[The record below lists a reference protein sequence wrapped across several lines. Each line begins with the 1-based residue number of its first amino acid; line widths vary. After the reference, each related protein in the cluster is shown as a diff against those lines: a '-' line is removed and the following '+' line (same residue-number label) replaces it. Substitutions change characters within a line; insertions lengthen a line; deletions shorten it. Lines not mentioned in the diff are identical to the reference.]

1 VLRCAIDALE
11 MTSSVW
17 PRFPIRSIGETSTT
31 VSSTST
37 LVDSSISGWGRAP
50 TRRAG
55 TTAALGEC
63 QRSLDPHGLRSVL
76 KGAPGNERRS
86 GLLLVRGGTHAPSA
100 EPVLCELAAQP
111 RPTRNRADRIQQLAA
126 VGPGSAQ
133 RSEPPVLHPHLIG
146 RTALLDC
153 SSADRAESVV
163 ANFAWAGY
171 GNTTLHDQPGEADI
185 RPRRNTGMIHV
196 AHMLARS

>member
-1 VLRCAIDALE
+1 LHCAIDVLE

-17 PRFPIRSIGETSTT
+17 PHFPIRSIGEPSTT
-31 VSSTST
+31 VSPKST
-37 LVDSSISGWGRAP
+37 LVDSSISGCGPAP
-50 TRRAG
+50 RTPG

-63 QRSLDPHGLRSVL
+63 QSSLGPHGLRSVL
-76 KGAPGNERRS
+76 KGAPGNGRRT
-86 GLLLVRGGTHAPSA
+86 GLLLARGRPTLQRLNRCCVSWRRR
-100 EPVLCELAAQP
+100 P
-111 RPTRNRADRIQQLAA
+111 RPTRNRADRVQQLAA

-171 GNTTLHDQPGEADI
+171 GKTMLHDQAGEADI
-185 RPRRNTGMIHV
+185 RPRRTAGMLPV